1 MSHGLLAS
9 ASFYVLLARIDADLA
24 AITRDEGCTCGGR
37 LDRAD
42 FPRKPRGGPADLDAS
57 YAKRIG
63 LCCASCRKRRLPAS
77 VRFLGRRVYLGAVVV
92 LVSAMRH
99 GATGTRL
106 AQLVAWLGVSR
117 RTVDRWR
124 VWWSETFTRTAFWC
138 GARGRLRGDVV
149 VDQLPASLV
158 AQFAIDDDAERL
170 VAVLR
175 FLSPITTRDG
185 AREARIPMGD

>member
-1 MSHGLLAS
+1 LLAS
-9 ASFYVLLARIDADLA
+9 ASFHVLLARIDADLA
-24 AITRDEGCTCGGR
+24 AAAREEGCRCGGR

-63 LCCASCRKRRLPAS
+63 LCCASCRKRRLPVS
-77 VRFLGRRVYLGAVVV
+77 VRFLGRRVYLAAVVV

-99 GATGTRL
+99 GVTRTRL
-106 AQLVAWLGVSR
+106 AHLVACLGVSR

-124 VWWSETFTRTAFWC
+124 VWWTETFPRTEFWC

-149 VDQLPASLV
+149 VEQLPASLI
-158 AQFAIDDDAERL
+158 AQFAIGDEAER
-170 VAVLR
+170 VAAVLR
-175 FLSPITTRDG
+175 FLSPITTHDG
-185 AREARIPMGD
+185 AREARNPMGD